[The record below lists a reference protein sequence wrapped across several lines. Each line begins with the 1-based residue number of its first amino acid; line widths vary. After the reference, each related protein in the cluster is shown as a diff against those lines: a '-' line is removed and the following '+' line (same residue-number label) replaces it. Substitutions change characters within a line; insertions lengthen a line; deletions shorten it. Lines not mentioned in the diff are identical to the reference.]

1 MSQPRAA
8 PWPDSIPSG
17 QGMTTMHLT
26 TAQIESINAA
36 ENEKCQ
42 VFSWRFDELRRAGY
56 AFQDA
61 LVLAISDSVDLHL
74 AIDLPARGCPHTTAL
89 RILA

>member
-1 MSQPRAA
+1 
-8 PWPDSIPSG
+8 
-17 QGMTTMHLT
+17 MHLT

-36 ENEKCQ
+36 ENEKGQ
-42 VFSWRFDELRRAGY
+42 VFIWRFDELRRAGY
-56 AFQDA
+56 SFQDA
-61 LVLAISDSVDLHL
+61 LLLAISDGVDLHL

>member
-1 MSQPRAA
+1 
-8 PWPDSIPSG
+8 
-17 QGMTTMHLT
+17 MHLT

-36 ENEKCQ
+36 ENEKRQ

-56 AFQDA
+56 GFQDA
-61 LVLAISDSVDLHL
+61 LVLAISDGVDLHL